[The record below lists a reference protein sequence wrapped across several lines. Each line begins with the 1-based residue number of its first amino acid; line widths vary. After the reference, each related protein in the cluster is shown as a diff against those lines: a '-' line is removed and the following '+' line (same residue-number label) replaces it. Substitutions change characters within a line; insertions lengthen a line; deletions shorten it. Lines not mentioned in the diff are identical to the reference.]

1 MLWSGFS
8 SQTTLRMSTPAKS
21 EKSAGTPAEVNV
33 TPGFEEKL
41 NQFWER
47 NRRGLIIL
55 CAAIFVAILAKGGW
69 DYLAA
74 EKEEGIRKAYASAVT
89 LNQKRSFAQTHAG
102 HELAGVAWLQIADA
116 AYAENKSD
124 DALAAY
130 QESAKILTDGALS
143 VRASLGLAMAQIQSG
158 QAEAGKAAL
167 QKIADSV
174 SAPKGFRTEATY
186 HLASLAHAAGDD
198 AQFQQLAQ
206 QVMQIDPASPWAQR
220 LMLMQVSKRPAA
232 AVAAPAQPAA
242 APTAEEPAIKL
253 NLGN

>member
-1 MLWSGFS
+1 
-8 SQTTLRMSTPAKS
+8 MSTPAKS
-21 EKSAGTPAEVNV
+21 QKSDGTTAEVNV

-55 CAAIFVAILAKGGW
+55 CAAILVAILAKGGW

-74 EKEEGIRKAYASAVT
+74 EKEEGVRKAYASAVT
-89 LNQKRSFAQTHAG
+89 LPQKRSFAQTHAG

-116 AYAENKSD
+116 AYAENKSA
-124 DALAAY
+124 DAIAAY
-130 QESAKILTDGALS
+130 QESAKVLTDGPLS

-158 QAEAGKAAL
+158 QTEAGKTAL
-167 QKIADSV
+167 QKIADSA
-174 SAPKGFRTEATY
+174 SAPKGFRTEAAY

-198 AQFQQLAQ
+198 AKFQQLAQ
-206 QVMQIDPASPWAQR
+206 QVMQIDPASPWSQR
-220 LMLMQVSKRPAA
+220 LMLMQVSKHPAA
-232 AVAAPAQPAA
+232 AAAPIQPAA
-242 APTAEEPAIKL
+242 TSTAEEPAIKL